1 MRDINITEEDIEIIN
16 TVFSDEKK
24 EELLKEIERARLSI
38 EFNKYKSEL
47 IKKLAENPNV
57 SDIHESKDSIYNI
70 NPILYMYNAKPMKIV
85 ISSIDNIKIYKLVDS
100 NEDFGCISYEYK
112 ACNIKEILDIIDKIH
127 GAIDIGII

>member
-1 MRDINITEEDIEIIN
+1 MRDINITKEDIEIIN

-24 EELLKEIERARLSI
+24 EELLKEIERARSSI

-70 NPILYMYNAKPMKIV
+70 NPILYVYNTKRMKIV
-85 ISSIDNIKIYKLVDS
+85 ISSIDDIKIYKVVNY
-100 NEDFGCISYEYK
+100 NEDFGCISYGYK
-112 ACNIKEILDIIDKIH
+112 ASSMKEILDIIDKIH

>member
-1 MRDINITEEDIEIIN
+1 MRNINITEEDIEIIN

-24 EELLKEIERARLSI
+24 EEILKEIERARSSI
-38 EFNKYKSEL
+38 KFNKYKSEL

-70 NPILYMYNAKPMKIV
+70 NPILYMYNAKQMKIV
-85 ISSIDNIKIYKLVDS
+85 IGSIDNIRIYKVVDY
-100 NEDFGCISYEYK
+100 NEDFGCVLYEYR
-112 ACNIKEILDIIDKIH
+112 ACNMKEILDIIDKIH

>member
-24 EELLKEIERARLSI
+24 EELLKEIERARSFI

-100 NEDFGCISYEYK
+100 NKDFGCISYEYK

>member
-24 EELLKEIERARLSI
+24 EELLKEIERARSFI

-85 ISSIDNIKIYKLVDS
+85 ISSIDNIKIYKLVDF

>member
-47 IKKLAENPNV
+47 IKKLAENPDV

>member
-1 MRDINITEEDIEIIN
+1 MRDINITKKDIEIIN

-38 EFNKYKSEL
+38 EFNKYKSKL

-57 SDIHESKDSIYNI
+57 SDIHESEDSIYNI
-70 NPILYMYNAKPMKIV
+70 NPILYMYNAERMKIV
-85 ISSIDNIKIYKLVDS
+85 IGSIDDIKIYKVINY
-100 NEDFGCISYEYK
+100 NEGSGCISYGYK
-112 ACNIKEILDIIDKIH
+112 ASSMKEILNIIDKIH

>member
-16 TVFSDEKK
+16 TIFSKEKI
-24 EELLKEIERARLSI
+24 EELLKEIEQAKLFI

-70 NPILYMYNAKPMKIV
+70 NPILYKYNNKKMKIV
-85 ISSIDNIKIYKLVDS
+85 IKSINDITICKTVSYDEEFN
-100 NEDFGCISYEYK
+100 CISYGYR
-112 ACNIKEILDIIDKIH
+112 AHSMKEILEIIDKIH

>member
-1 MRDINITEEDIEIIN
+1 MRDINITKEDIEIIN
-16 TVFSDEKK
+16 TVFSNEKK

-85 ISSIDNIKIYKLVDS
+85 IGSINDIKIYKVIDY
-100 NEDFGCISYEYK
+100 NEDLGCISYGYK
-112 ACNIKEILDIIDKIH
+112 ASSMKEILDIIDKIH

>member
-24 EELLKEIERARLSI
+24 EELLKEIERAKSFI

-70 NPILYMYNAKPMKIV
+70 NPILYMYNAKRMKIV
-85 ISSIDNIKIYKLVDS
+85 ISSIDDIKIYKVVNY
-100 NEDFGCISYEYK
+100 NEDFGCISYGYK
-112 ACNIKEILDIIDKIH
+112 ACNIKGILDIIDKIH

>member
-24 EELLKEIERARLSI
+24 EELLKEIERARSFI

-70 NPILYMYNAKPMKIV
+70 NPILYMYNTKRMKIV
-85 ISSIDNIKIYKLVDS
+85 ISSIDDIKIYKVVNY
-100 NEDFGCISYEYK
+100 NEDFGCISYGYK
-112 ACNIKEILDIIDKIH
+112 ACNIKGILDIIDKIH

>member
-24 EELLKEIERARLSI
+24 EELLKEIERARSFI

-70 NPILYMYNAKPMKIV
+70 NPILYVYNAKRMKIV
-85 ISSIDNIKIYKLVDS
+85 ISSIDDIKIYKVVNY
-100 NEDFGCISYEYK
+100 NEDFGCISYGYK
-112 ACNIKEILDIIDKIH
+112 ACNIKGILDIIDKIH

>member
-1 MRDINITEEDIEIIN
+1 MRYINITEEDIEIIN

-47 IKKLAENPNV
+47 IKKLAENPDV

-70 NPILYMYNAKPMKIV
+70 NPILYMYNAKPMKII
-85 ISSIDNIKIYKLVDS
+85 ISSMDDIKIYKVVNY
-100 NEDFGCISYEYK
+100 NEDFGCISYGYK
-112 ACNIKEILDIIDKIH
+112 ASNMKEILDIIDKIH

>member
-85 ISSIDNIKIYKLVDS
+85 ISSIDNIKIYKSVDS
-100 NEDFGCISYEYK
+100 NKDFGCISYEYK

>member
-100 NEDFGCISYEYK
+100 NKDFGCISYEYK

>member
-24 EELLKEIERARLSI
+24 EELLKEIERAKSFI

-70 NPILYMYNAKPMKIV
+70 NPILYMYNAKRMKIV
-85 ISSIDNIKIYKLVDS
+85 ISSIDDIKIYKVINY
-100 NEDFGCISYEYK
+100 NEDFGCISYGYK
-112 ACNIKEILDIIDKIH
+112 ACNIKGILDIIDKIH